1 MEFMLLK
8 LSSVMTTAL
17 TLLASSC
24 CCAFVD
30 KHPTPA
36 PVGEE
41 NPAVDY
47 RQRLNGVLQHLWY
60 VEQIRSEQAQLAA
73 LRAQRKALE
82 SAIRQRQ
89 CEVATA
95 SSSVDQRVAATPL
108 DPRVN

>member
-1 MEFMLLK
+1 
-8 LSSVMTTAL
+8 MTTAL

-36 PVGEE
+36 PVDEE
-41 NPAVDY
+41 NAAVDY

-60 VEQIRSEQAQLAA
+60 VEQIRSEQAQLAT

-82 SAIRQRQ
+82 SAIRQRE
-89 CEVATA
+89 CEVAAA
-95 SSSVDQRVAATPL
+95 SSSADQRAVGASL

>member
-1 MEFMLLK
+1 MK

-30 KHPTPA
+30 KTPSHA
-36 PVGEE
+36 PVDKD
-41 NPAVDY
+41 NAAVDY
-47 RQRLNGVLQHLWY
+47 RQRLNGMLQHIWY
-60 VEQIRSEQAQLAA
+60 VEQIRAEQAQLAT

-82 SAIRQRQ
+82 SAIRQRE

-95 SSSVDQRVAATPL
+95 SSSVDQRAVGTSL
-108 DPRVN
+108 DPRGN